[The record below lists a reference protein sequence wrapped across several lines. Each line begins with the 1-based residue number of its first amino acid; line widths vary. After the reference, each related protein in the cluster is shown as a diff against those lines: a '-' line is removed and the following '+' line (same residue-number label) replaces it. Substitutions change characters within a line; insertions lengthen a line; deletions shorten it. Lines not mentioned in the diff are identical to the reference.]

1 MDILGILKLKEN
13 LVLIKLNLLKLKKEK
28 VCKERLVMNYHSIFY
43 DDMKNGEGL
52 RVTLFVSGCSHNCKG
67 CHNPVTHDPN
77 SGELFD
83 ENALNR
89 IRKHLDHEYIDGITL
104 SGGDPLYYY
113 NREDINNLIDIIKK
127 EFPTK
132 TIWLYTGYSFE
143 EIMQDSELKEIVS
156 KVDVVVDG
164 KFIID
169 KLDANYP
176 WAGSTNQ
183 SVINVQESIKAY
195 PEIILIKE
203 DNVEEETNK
212 ILFK

>member
-1 MDILGILKLKEN
+1 
-13 LVLIKLNLLKLKKEK
+13 
-28 VCKERLVMNYHSIFY
+28 MNYHEIFY

-67 CHNPVTHDPN
+67 CQNPMTHNPK

-83 ENALNR
+83 ESAINR
-89 IRKHLDHEYIDGITL
+89 IRKHLNNDYTDGITL
-104 SGGDPLYYY
+104 SGGDPLFID
-113 NREDINNLIDIIKK
+113 NRKDINNLIDTIRE

-132 TIWLYTGYSFE
+132 TIWLYTGYKFSY
-143 EIMQDSELKEIVS
+143 IMKTKELRDIVS

-164 KFIID
+164 KFKIN

-183 SVINVQESIKAY
+183 SVIDVKETLKVY
-195 PEIILIKE
+195 PEIVLVKE
-203 DNVEEETNK
+203 DDVESKTNK
-212 ILFK
+212 ILFGE